1 MLWLLCQLQ
10 LGGHGTVNYCTY
22 STQDGGVSR
31 FEDIFKKSWEQN
43 EIPEEINEED
53 EGLTLT
59 FLFCYERIC
68 SLQPNLLVS

>member
-1 MLWLLCQLQ
+1 M
-10 LGGHGTVNYCTY
+10 
-22 STQDGGVSR
+22 SR

-59 FLFCYERIC
+59 FLFFYETFC
-68 SLQPNLLVS
+68 SLQPNLLVL